1 VPAVKLDQIFT
12 EGKSQENIDDLIE
25 SFVFNATMVIES
37 YDNLR
42 DNMFSVL
49 AKLSTINI
57 HKFGVHCF
65 LILKE
70 LMLSGDEMQ
79 HMIKYHLEKDII
91 SRLETIPPD

>member
-1 VPAVKLDQIFT
+1 
-12 EGKSQENIDDLIE
+12 
-25 SFVFNATMVIES
+25 MVIES